1 MFCPPKIDERASGR
15 ERNSVHYQY
24 FLACRANESE
34 ESGRAAVARI
44 ERSEMRGVMVRL
56 PRMSLRSIRATRS
69 RIVARMSA
77 AICGGTDHAGSLI
90 GRPRC
95 RSRISLRSSGLRSVP
110 GAVLAVAP
118 GLLCGDPVSPAPIRV
133 RFAEA
138 PVPGDD
144 FHAALLETEHPAILD
159 DRTGA
164 DRLHRAP
171 GALVGVA
178 DAFARPSSPR
188 SSRKG
193 PRD

>member
-15 ERNSVHYQY
+15 GRNSVHYQY
-24 FLACRANESE
+24 FQACSTNESE
-34 ESGRAAVARI
+34 ESGRAA
-44 ERSEMRGVMVRL
+44 
-56 PRMSLRSIRATRS
+56 
-69 RIVARMSA
+69 VARMSA